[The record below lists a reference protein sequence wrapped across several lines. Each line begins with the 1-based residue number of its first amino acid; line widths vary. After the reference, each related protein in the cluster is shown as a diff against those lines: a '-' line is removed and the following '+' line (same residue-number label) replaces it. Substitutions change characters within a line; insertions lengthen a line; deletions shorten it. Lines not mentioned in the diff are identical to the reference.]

1 MGALVRI
8 GVGAAKLLG
17 GVVTFYAAK
26 NCVERTASRAAE
38 RRVDEIFGVIT
49 CEGEEVVVEASE
61 PPKK

>member
-38 RRVDEIFGVIT
+38 RRVDEIFGVA